1 MKQILRSIPWITSL
15 SGILGAVLSFYLVN
29 GEIVGYLPALAAGLV
44 GGVLGV
50 FLQAA
55 LEHYAVRPMKS
66 FLNVV
71 STYLSGDFSY
81 DVECDKDL
89 NVRPDFAEV
98 LIKIRTAANLSRKRL
113 EELEELEQKSQRVL
127 LDKKRNEAVLKEQRE
142 AFAKLANELARARD
156 ASEAANIAKS
166 EFLAT
171 MSHEIRTPMNGVIG
185 MIDLLMETGLDENQ
199 SFYAKTLQE
208 SGQGL
213 LAVINDILDISKLEA
228 GRMELENQPIRLD
241 VIVQNALQFL
251 GGKAEQKH
259 LTTEWSASG
268 KVPDVLITDPTRLR
282 QILLNLIGNAI
293 KFTDKGKISVRADL
307 IACVD
312 DWYNVKV
319 SITDTGIGIAE
330 EAQKKL
336 FQKFTQADASTTR
349 RFGGSGLGLAIC
361 RELSTMLGGEAGVE
375 SQEGKGSTFWFTFM
389 AQAGKMEDVI
399 EDASFNLALSA
410 AGARC
415 TRTLKIMVAD
425 DNSINQRILANM
437 LGKLGHDVLYVE
449 NGAEACERAEEQLFD
464 LILMDVHM
472 PVLGG
477 VDATKWIKAMD
488 GPVSKVPIVGCTADA
503 FPGQIERFKK
513 AGMADVVT
521 KPINRRT
528 LLDTINR
535 VLDEEIHMF
544 DTTKEVVPPIEPI
557 KPKPVTENDPLADLL
572 EELG

>member
-15 SGILGAVLSFYLVN
+15 SGILGAVLSYFLAT
-29 GEIVGYLPALAAGLV
+29 GEVVGYLPALAAGLL

-50 FLQAA
+50 FLQVA
-55 LEHYAVRPMKS
+55 LEHYTVRPIKT

-89 NVRPDFAEV
+89 NVRSDFADI
-98 LIKIRTAANLSRKRL
+98 LIKIRTAAHLSRGRL
-113 EELEELEQKSQRVL
+113 AELEDLEKKSQRAL

-185 MIDLLMETGLDENQ
+185 MIDLLMETGLDANQ

-228 GRMELENQPIRLD
+228 GRMELESRPVRMD
-241 VIVQNALQFL
+241 AIVQNALQFL
-251 GGKAEQKH
+251 GGKADQKH
-259 LTTEWSASG
+259 LVIEWSASDD
-268 KVPDVLITDPTRLR
+268 VPDVLLTDPTRLR

-293 KFTDKGKISVRADL
+293 KFTDKGKVSVRADL
-307 IACVD
+307 ITCVD
-312 DWYNVKV
+312 GWYNVKI
-319 SITDTGIGIAE
+319 SIADTGIGITK

-336 FQKFTQADASTTR
+336 FQKFTQADTSTTR

-361 RELSTMLGGEAGVE
+361 RELSAMLGGETGVE
-375 SQEGKGSTFWFTFM
+375 SEEGKGSVFWFTFM
-389 AQAGKMEDVI
+389 SQAGKMEDVV
-399 EDASFNLALSA
+399 EDAAFNLALSA
-410 AGARC
+410 AGAQCNRA
-415 TRTLKIMVAD
+415 LKIMVAD

-464 LILMDVHM
+464 LILM
-472 PVLGG
+472 
-477 VDATKWIKAMD
+477 
-488 GPVSKVPIVGCTADA
+488 
-503 FPGQIERFKK
+503 
-513 AGMADVVT
+513 
-521 KPINRRT
+521 
-528 LLDTINR
+528 
-535 VLDEEIHMF
+535 
-544 DTTKEVVPPIEPI
+544 
-557 KPKPVTENDPLADLL
+557 
-572 EELG
+572 